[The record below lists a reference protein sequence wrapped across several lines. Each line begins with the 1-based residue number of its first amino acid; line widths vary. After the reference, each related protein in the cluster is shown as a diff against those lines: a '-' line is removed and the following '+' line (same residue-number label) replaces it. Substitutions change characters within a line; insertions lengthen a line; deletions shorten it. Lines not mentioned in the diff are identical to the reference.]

1 MPTVNK
7 NEIKEDEFDKR
18 LRKIERIACLT
29 LTGVAVIAAVVAAV
43 DMRKTLKLV
52 DKAAD
57 HVSDLTIVDVEQTII
72 DRAIGNATNRE
83 VGRAVSKAVRSL
95 EESITEETQKRVR
108 AAVEQNYGKLSKT
121 VIEAIAREAAKVD
134 KDDVMR
140 EATERAKDLIVE
152 RFDGKLDGLLED
164 YNRNLDNV
172 GKIYQSIASSM
183 TGKPGKDVT
192 LKLG

>member
-1 MPTVNK
+1 MPTVNM
-7 NEIKEDEFDKR
+7 NEIKENEFDKR
-18 LRKIERIACLT
+18 VRKIERIACLT
-29 LTGVAVIAAVVAAV
+29 LTGIAVTAAVIAAV
-43 DMRKTLKLV
+43 DMRKTLKLMG
-52 DKAAD
+52 KAAD

-95 EESITEETQKRVR
+95 EESIAEETQKKVR
-108 AAVEQNYGKLSKT
+108 AAVEQSYGKLSKT
-121 VIEAIAREAAKVD
+121 VTEAIAREAAKVD

-140 EATERAKDLIVE
+140 EATERAKDLLVE

>member
-1 MPTVNK
+1 MSTVNK

-29 LTGVAVIAAVVAAV
+29 LTGIAVIAAVVAAV

-52 DKAAD
+52 GKAAD
-57 HVSDLTIVDVEQTII
+57 HVSDLTIVDVEQTIV

-121 VIEAIAREAAKVD
+121 VTEAIAREAAKVD

>member
-1 MPTVNK
+1 MSTVNK
-7 NEIKEDEFDKR
+7 NEIKEDEFDNR

-52 DKAAD
+52 GKAAD
-57 HVSDLTIVDVEQTII
+57 HVSDLTIVDVEQTIV

-121 VIEAIAREAAKVD
+121 VTEAIAREAAKVD

>member
-1 MPTVNK
+1 MPTVNM

-52 DKAAD
+52 GKAAD

-121 VIEAIAREAAKVD
+121 VTEAIAREAAKVD

>member
-1 MPTVNK
+1 MSTVNK

-29 LTGVAVIAAVVAAV
+29 LTGGAVIAAVVAAV

-52 DKAAD
+52 GKAAD
-57 HVSDLTIVDVEQTII
+57 HVSDLTIVDVEQTIV

-121 VIEAIAREAAKVD
+121 VTEAIAREAAKVD